1 MTVLRLALRDLRG
14 GLAGF
19 RVFLVCLMLGV
30 AGIAAVGSIAEAIS
44 RGLAAESQEILGGDI
59 SVSYTYRF
67 ATEEERAWLDAQG
80 TVSEIA
86 DLRSMIGLPDR
97 GGERA
102 LSQVKGVDR
111 AWPLYGEA
119 VIEGASLDDALAARN
134 GIFGLVTEPVLAERL
149 GLREG
154 DRATLGTGT
163 FEFRGVITQEP
174 DVASQGFNLG
184 PRTLVSLEGLR
195 AAGLLSPGTLY
206 SSFYRVRLPDAPLSD
221 LKAEFSET
229 FPEAGARWNDRRNAA
244 PGIERFVQRMGAF
257 LILVGLAAL
266 AIGGV
271 GIGAAVRG
279 YLSRKTRTIAALRTI
294 GATGNTVFALYLIQ
308 VAIITLVGI
317 GLGLGLGAGAVA
329 LAGPMIAAG
338 LPVPAA
344 FGLYTEPLVVAA
356 IFGAATAALFTLW
369 PLAWLR
375 EIRPAT
381 LFREGVGEVAQA
393 MRPGL
398 LAQLTFMLA
407 FAVALVL
414 ALSGA
419 PRLAGWVIAGLIAAF
434 VVLRGLGWALSRLT
448 RRLSHSPV
456 ARNRPGLRL
465 ALGAIG
471 APGGQ
476 TPGIVVALGLALG
489 VLAAIG
495 QIDANL
501 QRLIRDQLPAS
512 SPAFFF
518 VDIQNAQ
525 LAPFTEQLATEG
537 ASRTETAPML
547 RGVIT
552 RINDGPAREAKIDPS
567 GAWVLRGDRGVSYSA
582 TPPPGT
588 ILTEGSWWPEDYT
601 GEPLV

>member
-1 MTVLRLALRDLRG
+1 
-14 GLAGF
+14 
-19 RVFLVCLMLGV
+19 
-30 AGIAAVGSIAEAIS
+30 
-44 RGLAAESQEILGGDI
+44 
-59 SVSYTYRF
+59 
-67 ATEEERAWLDAQG
+67 
-80 TVSEIA
+80 
-86 DLRSMIGLPDR
+86 
-97 GGERA
+97 
-102 LSQVKGVDR
+102 
-111 AWPLYGEA
+111 
-119 VIEGASLDDALAARN
+119 
-134 GIFGLVTEPVLAERL
+134 
-149 GLREG
+149 
-154 DRATLGTGT
+154 
-163 FEFRGVITQEP
+163 
-174 DVASQGFNLG
+174 
-184 PRTLVSLEGLR
+184 
-195 AAGLLSPGTLY
+195 
-206 SSFYRVRLPDAPLSD
+206 
-221 LKAEFSET
+221 
-229 FPEAGARWNDRRNAA
+229 
-244 PGIERFVQRMGAF
+244 
-257 LILVGLAAL
+257 
-266 AIGGV
+266 
-271 GIGAAVRG
+271 
-279 YLSRKTRTIAALRTI
+279 
-294 GATGNTVFALYLIQ
+294 
-308 VAIITLVGI
+308 
-317 GLGLGLGAGAVA
+317 
-329 LAGPMIAAG
+329 
-338 LPVPAA
+338 
-344 FGLYTEPLVVAA
+344 
-356 IFGAATAALFTLW
+356 FTLW

-398 LAQLTFMLA
+398 LAQVTFMLA

-552 RINDGPAREAKIDPS
+552 RINDVPAREAKIDPS

-582 TPPPGT
+582 TPPTGT
-588 ILTEGSWWPEDYT
+588 ILTEGTWWPEDYT
-601 GEPLV
+601 GEPLVSFAEEEGRELGLSIGSTVTVNILGRPLTARVANFRRVEWRGMGINFLLILNPGALSGAPHTHIATVHAPGSAEAPIMRETGRAFPNVTVIRVRDQVERVASALGDLGSATRWASLAVLITGLAVLIGAAAASADRQVGEAAILRTLGASRTQVLASLALRALLLGVLAGLVALAWGSLAAWGVTRFVFEAEFALAPLSAIAIIVAGAVLNLLAATGFALSALRRRPAQVLRHAAG